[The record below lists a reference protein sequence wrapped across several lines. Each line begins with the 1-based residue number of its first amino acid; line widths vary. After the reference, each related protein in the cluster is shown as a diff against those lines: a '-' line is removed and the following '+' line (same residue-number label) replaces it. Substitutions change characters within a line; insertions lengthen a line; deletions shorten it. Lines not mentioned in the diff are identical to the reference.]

1 MSEEAM
7 LRMDGK
13 TRRGG
18 HAERITNVSRRWA
31 AVFLVMASTLVGTG
45 LLHAATYT
53 WDAGGS
59 PNNDMTNSVNWAGD
73 PVVDFLTGGTHDLV
87 FGSAGSF
94 AQPASGHSVNTITFT
109 RAFTIGSPE
118 SGDAIG
124 IGAGGVTMD
133 NSLAGGVL
141 LRWGLN
147 LYANTFFQN
156 NSSYNFI
163 SLRGFEASS
172 ARSITN
178 NGSGTNWI
186 RLTPNG
192 AGLNNNVTLIQ
203 DSPNSKVSLEI
214 GNGPVAG
221 KLEIHNGLVAWI
233 YNGNPANGN
242 IVLGSATAAE
252 SDSAMLGFGHNTSL
266 SPGTASGTLTV
277 SQPIVLAGTVG
288 TNTIA
293 SGKRTYG
300 GGYAAVNHTINWTGG
315 VTGGN
320 SLYLENVVDAN
331 GDDNIQFSTGSI
343 NMSGKLIHIG
353 VGTGTCI
360 IDSVIGT
367 NVTEVIQN
375 SVTSKLILGGANA
388 YTGNTEV
395 VAGTLQVTNNASA
408 LPSDTSLFIG
418 GGAKLDL
425 GVDVTVATLWIDS
438 VQQDAG
444 TFGSESSTADNKD
457 NTYFAGSNVLTVT
470 AGPIPRG
477 TVLVVH

>member
-1 MSEEAM
+1 MKRQTKEADRDAGWFPGVNGR
-7 LRMDGK
+7 L
-13 TRRGG
+13 
-18 HAERITNVSRRWA
+18 A
-31 AVFLVMASTLVGTG
+31 AVLLVMASTLVGTG

-94 AQPASGHSVNTITFT
+94 AQPASGHSVNSITFT
-109 RAFTIGSPE
+109 RAFTIGSSE
-118 SGDAIG
+118 SGDG
-124 IGAGGVTMD
+124 ITVGTGGVTMED
-133 NSLAGGVL
+133 TLAGGVL
-141 LRWGLN
+141 MRYALKLN
-147 LYANTFFQN
+147 ANTFIAN
-156 NSSYNFI
+156 DSSYNFT

-186 RLTPNG
+186 RLQPNG
-192 AGLNNNVTLIQ
+192 GGLNSNVTLIQ
-203 DSPNSKVSLEI
+203 DSPTSKVSLEI
-214 GNGPVAG
+214 TGSAQG
-221 KLEIHNGLVAWI
+221 KLQIHNGLVTWWPE
-233 YNGNPANGN
+233 GNPASGN
-242 IVLGSATAAE
+242 IVLGSATATGSEEAT
-252 SDSAMLGFGHNTSL
+252 LGFRHYLFDLGA
-266 SPGTASGTLTV
+266 GTANATMTV
-277 SQPIVLAGTVG
+277 SRPIVLAGTLG

-293 SGKRTYG
+293 SGKNTWG
-300 GGYAAVNHTINWTGG
+300 GGHAAVNQTQIFTGG
-315 VTGGN
+315 VTGTN
-320 SLYLENVVDAN
+320 SLYLENVTDSYGA
-331 GDDNIQFSTGSI
+331 DNLRFQTGAI
-343 NMSGKLIHIG
+343 DMEGALIHTG
-353 VGTGTCI
+353 AGTGACT